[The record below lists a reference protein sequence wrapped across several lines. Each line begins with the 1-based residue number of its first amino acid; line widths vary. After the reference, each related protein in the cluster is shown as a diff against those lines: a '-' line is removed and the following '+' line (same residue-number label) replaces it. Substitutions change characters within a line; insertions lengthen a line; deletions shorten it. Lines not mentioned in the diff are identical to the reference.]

1 MNIIESISL
10 ILSSATSS
18 TVKMFELTEQTID
31 GTAYYVEA
39 YGEVGQ
45 SLNSFVVNSKAEADT
60 KAAITIQQLRAE
72 QLQLKADND
81 KLDPPTE

>member
-81 KLDPPTE
+81 KIDPPTE